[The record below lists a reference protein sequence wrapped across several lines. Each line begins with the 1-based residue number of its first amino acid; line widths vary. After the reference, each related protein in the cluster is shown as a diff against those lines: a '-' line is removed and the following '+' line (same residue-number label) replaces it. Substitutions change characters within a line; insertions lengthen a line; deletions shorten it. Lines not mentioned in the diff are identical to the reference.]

1 MQLRVSDPCYTER
14 LANFLRS
21 LGQAAKA
28 AGPGRLEVDIAPT
41 DDALVELG
49 IYLRVWKV
57 LYPEADVHA
66 ENADVDVDGDELP
79 AA

>member
-1 MQLRVSDPCYTER
+1 MQLRVSDPGYTER
-14 LANFLRS
+14 LVNFLRS
-21 LGQAAKA
+21 LGQAATA
-28 AGPGRLEVDIAPT
+28 AGPGQLEVDIPPT

-57 LYPEADVHA
+57 LYPDAEVHA
-66 ENADVDVDGDELP
+66 ENVDGDELP